1 MKLLGDAIPKDVD
14 GKYKDDKV
22 FVGKYYKIV
31 SVYKDFNKRDALN
44 ISYGIVTALDNNKI
58 YYTIID
64 NKNWDRHEMSFSH
77 NEIKIMYPFI
87 IDPDVKV
94 HYDFYCNGF
103 GFIKAS
109 MGDPTEY
116 GLVRLWRPDKS
127 YFATLHVSELYV
139 IRNNEEMLLM
149 ATALKDPK
157 MVNPLQTALIDAD
170 MDDYLASGGNC
181 LVSGGSKRRNKKWSN
196 KYKRSI
202 NCRKPKGFSQ
212 KQYCKYGRHSTRSK
226 ASAHN

>member
-14 GKYKDDKV
+14 GKYKV
-22 FVGKYYKIV
+22 IVGKYYKIV
-31 SVYKDFNKRDALN
+31 SVYKDYDNRDALN
-44 ISYGIVTALDNNKI
+44 ISYGIVTALDNNNI
-58 YYTIID
+58 HYAIDD
-64 NKNWDRHEMSFSH
+64 NKDWRRHDMSISYD
-77 NEIKIMYPFI
+77 EIKSIYPFN
-87 IDPDVKV
+87 IDPDTKV
-94 HYDFYCNGF
+94 YYDFYCNGF

-109 MGDPTEY
+109 MGKPTEY
-116 GLVRLWRPDKS
+116 GLVRLWRTDNS
-127 YFATLHVSELYV
+127 RFATLHVSELYV

-170 MDDYLASGGNC
+170 MGDYLASGGNC
-181 LVSGGSKRRNKKWSN
+181 LVSGGSKHRHKKWSN